1 MTPEEEKQIKEWSSR
16 LSDEIRIELILTKD
30 KRTDDFREFC
40 ETLSE
45 LVPNLRIT
53 KEKEESE
60 SPPAIRV
67 RSGLRYQAIPL
78 GPELEPF
85 LQALEMSDKHPP
97 KLAESVR
104 NRLTKITMP
113 ALLKLYIAPQC
124 PFCPATVRQIVPLTF
139 ENKLI
144 HLTVIDGMFF
154 REIAESDHIQSVPTL
169 LLEGGFRWTGSI
181 NLEELIDVMANRD
194 PSELSAASL
203 QQMISE
209 GNAGGLAEMMLE
221 KEMIF
226 PGFIDLLLHEHFSV
240 RLGAMV
246 AMEQIADENISLA
259 ANIVKPLWE
268 KFADQDVQVK
278 GDILYTIGECGTAD
292 ILPELKMILDSPY
305 KSEIK
310 EAAQEAIENIEAR

>member
-16 LSDEIRIELILTKD
+16 LSEEIRIELVLTKD
-30 KRTDDFREFC
+30 NRTDDFREFC

-45 LVPNLRIT
+45 LVPTLRIT
-53 KEKEESE
+53 KEKEEAE
-60 SPPAIRV
+60 VPPSIRV
-67 RSGLRYQAIPL
+67 GNRLRYQAIPL
-78 GPELEPF
+78 GTELDPF
-85 LQALEMSDKHPP
+85 LQALEMSHKHPQ
-97 KLAESVR
+97 LAEPIR

-113 ALLKLYIAPQC
+113 ALLKLYVAPQC
-124 PFCPATVRQIVPLTF
+124 PFCPATVRQLVPLTF
-139 ENKLI
+139 GNKFI

-154 REIAESDHIQSVPTL
+154 RETAESDHIQSVPTL

-209 GNAGGLAEMMLE
+209 GNAGRLADMMLE
-221 KEMIF
+221 NEMIF
-226 PGFIDLLLHEHFSV
+226 PGFIDLLLHEHFSI

-259 ANIVKPLWE
+259 AKIVKPLWD

-278 GDILYTIGECGTAD
+278 GDILYTIGECGGED
-292 ILPELKMILDSPY
+292 ILPDLKMILDSPY